1 MGIGSD
7 TTPEEGFN
15 INLTCYDKQP
25 DGKKTNMWYWLGPV
39 IGVIGAAAIG
49 GGSYTGVKFAKG
61 EEVIPSV

>member
-39 IGVIGAAAIG
+39 IGVVGAAVIG
-49 GGSYTGVKFAKG
+49 GGGYVGVRVANG
-61 EEVIPSV
+61 DDIIPSI